1 MICSNINRVR
11 RYRKLIGELARFGSV
26 GVLCVAVN
34 VALYNLLRYGLDV
47 ESLTANA
54 LAMVVSTSVGY
65 VANRYWTFRES
76 DDGGMAREYV
86 LFFVLNGVGF
96 VMTEAVLWLAHL
108 VGFDGK
114 ATSNAALLGGIG
126 LATVF
131 RYWGYKRWVFRK
143 QDAGRRPVRVG

>member
-1 MICSNINRVR
+1 VRVR

-34 VALYNLLRYGLDV
+34 VALYNLLCHVGIG
-47 ESLTANA
+47 SLTSNA

-76 DDGGMAREYV
+76 DESGMTREYV

-96 VMTEAVLWLAHL
+96 VITEAVLWSAHL
-108 VGFDGK
+108 AGFHGRL
-114 ATSNAALLGGIG
+114 TSNAALLLGIG

-131 RYWGYKRWVFRK
+131 RYWGYKRWVFRESTA
-143 QDAGRRPVRVG
+143 QEPVKIG

>member
-1 MICSNINRVR
+1 MR

-34 VALYNLLRYGLDV
+34 IALYNLLRFGLEI
-47 ESLTANA
+47 ESLTSNA
-54 LAMVVSTSVGY
+54 LAMVVSTSIGY

-76 DDGGMAREYV
+76 DESGMAREYV

-96 VMTEAVLWLAHL
+96 VITEAVLWLAHYA
-108 VGFDGK
+108 GFDGEL
-114 ATSNAALLGGIG
+114 TSNAALLVGIG

-131 RYWGYKRWVFRK
+131 RYWGYKRWVFRES
-143 QDAGRRPVRVG
+143 AAEEPVKVG